1 MMDKIVNAR
10 VTSLY
15 RLALQVPDLEEAKAF
30 YANVWKLHLTGED
43 AGVASFRS
51 AAVDHDDLI
60 FSEGERSID
69 HVAFEVASLTDLAT
83 LTERLERAGFPSLPR
98 LTRPLD
104 NGQATASF
112 TDPDG
117 RRVELVVADCP
128 PHPLEAGNDP
138 LAPLRIGHVVFWTK
152 NQQQTEN
159 FYRLLGFQIT
169 DRTHIGMSFLR
180 CNTDHHTLA
189 LVKSDHGKTGLQH
202 IAFDVGSID
211 NVMKNFGR
219 LRDLNVECVWGVGR
233 HGPGNNIFSY
243 YSDPAGN
250 FVEYYGEMDLYP
262 LDNVGEPHIWGPEH
276 KGDVWGVAGIPPQ
289 AFRE

>member
-1 MMDKIVNAR
+1 MDKIVTSR

-15 RLALQVPDLEEAKAF
+15 RLALQVPNLEEVKAF
-30 YANVWKLHLTGED
+30 YANVWKLRPTSAG

-51 AAVDHDDLI
+51 AAVDHDDL
-60 FSEGERSID
+60 FLSEGERSVD
-69 HVAFEVASLTDLAT
+69 HIAFEVASHADLAT
-83 LTERLERAGFPSLPR
+83 LTDRLERAGFPSLPKPSR
-98 LTRPLD
+98 LLD
-104 NGQATASF
+104 DGHATASF

-117 RRVELVVADCP
+117 RKVELVVADGDHC
-128 PHPLEAGNDP
+128 PLEVSDDP

-152 NQQQTEN
+152 DQQETEN

-180 CNTDHHTLA
+180 CNADHHTLA
-189 LVKSDHGKTGLQH
+189 LVKSESGKTGLQH
-202 IAFDVGSID
+202 IAFDVRSID
-211 NVMKNFGR
+211 NVMKNFSR
-219 LRDLNVECVWGVGR
+219 LRALDVECVWGVGR
-233 HGPGNNIFSY
+233 HGPGNNVFSY

-250 FVEYYGEMDLYP
+250 FIEYYGEMDLYSF
-262 LDNVGEPHIWGPEH
+262 DDVEEPRIWGPEH